1 MLSETIDV
9 AAAFPASIRYIENG
23 DPLNTGNFQAN
34 AEDVALAAGHLIG
47 SGPNLEV
54 GNRYRLK
61 SRSVTITLDSRAI
74 VDPAN
79 WLPSLTAAGVW
90 VCQTTTANRPI
101 WLPFSPPV
109 GMTLTGWE
117 VYVKGAPAHAG
128 LPAVMPQVQL
138 GQYRID
144 TGAFTS
150 ISLVSDTSAN
160 TANYQALHPI
170 APAAALTHVVD
181 RSLYRYTI
189 GLNNESG
196 ANALV
201 GLELHGA
208 RLTFTI
214 TALPELQM

>member
-1 MLSETIDV
+1 MLSETINV
-9 AAAFPASIRYIENG
+9 AASFPSSIRYIENG

-34 AEDVALAAGHLIG
+34 AEDVAAMGGHLIG
-47 SGPNLEV
+47 TGPNLEV
-54 GNRYRLK
+54 GNKYRLK

-79 WLPSLTAAGVW
+79 WLPSLTAVGVW

-117 VYVKGAPAHAG
+117 VYVKGAAGHVG

-150 ISLVSDTSAN
+150 ISLVSDASAN
-160 TANYQALHPI
+160 TANYQALH
-170 APAAALTHVVD
+170 AVSATSLTHVVD
-181 RSLYRYTI
+181 RSVYRYTI

-214 TALPELQM
+214 TALPDLQM